1 MSGTMPK
8 YCGNCAYFNSEGYVI
23 NGVTVSVCCKA
34 SKSAKKVVSLCK
46 KFDGKEALK

>member
-1 MSGTMPK
+1 MSDTKPK
-8 YCGNCAYFNSEGYVI
+8 YCRNCAFFNSPGYVK
-23 NGVTVSVCCKA
+23 NDVNVSWCFKA